1 MIAVII
7 DPMKVNALVVDIEG
21 NTSEIT
27 EKLNEVLD
35 AIHDEGGEVID
46 VKVTH
51 AREHGIDG
59 FTVVYTI
66 LYRSEREIPE
76 E

>member
-1 MIAVII
+1 
-7 DPMKVNALVVDIEG
+7 MKVRVLVVDIEG
-21 NTSEIT
+21 TTAEIT
-27 EKLNEVLD
+27 DRLNEVLK
-35 AIHDEGGEVID
+35 ALQEEGAKIED

-66 LYRSEREIPE
+66 LYSKE
-76 E
+76 

>member
-1 MIAVII
+1 
-7 DPMKVNALVVDIEG
+7 MKVNALVIDIEG
-21 NTSEIT
+21 TASEIT
-27 EKLNEVLD
+27 DKLNEALD
-35 AIHDEGGEVID
+35 AIYEEGGEVID

>member
-1 MIAVII
+1 
-7 DPMKVNALVVDIEG
+7 MKINALVIDIEG
-21 NTSEIT
+21 TTSEIT
-27 EKLNEVLD
+27 EKLNEALD
-35 AIHDEGGEVID
+35 TIYGEGGEVVD

-66 LYRSEREIPE
+66 IYRSEREVPE

>member
-1 MIAVII
+1 
-7 DPMKVNALVVDIEG
+7 MKLMRVNALVVDIEG
-21 NTSEIT
+21 TTSEIT

-35 AIHDEGGEVID
+35 AIYEEGGEVLD

-59 FTVVYTI
+59 FTVVYTV
-66 LYRSEREIPE
+66 LYRSEREVPE

>member
-1 MIAVII
+1 MRI
-7 DPMKVNALVVDIEG
+7 NALVIDVEG
-21 NTSEIT
+21 TTSEIT
-27 EKLNEVLD
+27 DKLNEALD
-35 AIHDEGGEVID
+35 AIYEEGGEVID

-66 LYRSEREIPE
+66 IYKSEREVPE

>member
-1 MIAVII
+1 M
-7 DPMKVNALVVDIEG
+7 VDVEG

-27 EKLNEVLD
+27 EKLNEVLET
-35 AIHDEGGEVID
+35 IYQEGGQVID
-46 VKVTH
+46 IKVTH

-59 FTVVYTI
+59 FTIVYTI
-66 LYRSEREIPE
+66 LYRSEKGLPE

>member
-1 MIAVII
+1 MR
-7 DPMKVNALVVDIEG
+7 VNALVIDIEG
-21 NTSEIT
+21 TTSEIT
-27 EKLNEVLD
+27 DKLNEVLD
-35 AIHDEGGEVID
+35 TIYDEGGEVID

-66 LYRSEREIPE
+66 VYKSEREIPE

>member
-1 MIAVII
+1 MAI
-7 DPMKVNALVVDIEG
+7 KVLVVDIEG
-21 NTSEIT
+21 TTAEIT
-27 EKLNEVLD
+27 DRLNEVLT
-35 AIHDEGGEVID
+35 ALQEEGAEVLD

-66 LYRSEREIPE
+66 LYRTP
-76 E
+76 